1 MSRTLGRARWWLMAA
16 LGTLGLFG
24 AVTLGAESVAGT
36 AAGNSTTLLEVIIVG
51 LGGWGLLAIVQLK
64 QTATQLLMELRGANG
79 RGGLVQTVEDIR
91 ITVEGLNASLE
102 GVKRWMPTQEEHRAH
117 LGQSVSRLDGTTAD
131 LTKRVERVE
140 QYLEE
145 VSPALGHPFAYPPDA
160 AFHQHRERDAG

>member
-1 MSRTLGRARWWLMAA
+1 MAA
-16 LGTLGLFG
+16 LGSAGLLA
-24 AVTLGAESVAGT
+24 AVTLAAQSAGIGPE
-36 AAGNSTTLLEVIIVG
+36 ASSTTLLEVIVVG

-102 GVKRWMPTQEEHRAH
+102 GVKRWMPTQEEYRAH
-117 LGQSVSRLDGTTAD
+117 LGKSVSRLDGTTAD

-160 AFHQHRERDAG
+160 AFHPRREREAG